1 MTVLRSLAIC
11 PSDKTI
17 KLWKVFEKT
26 IKVVAENNMSDGYR
40 PDIGPIPGVTPTQ
53 LRLPRLEAHENIVA
67 AVPRKVYA
75 NAHAYHINSLSICS
89 DGETFISSDD
99 LRVNLWNLGISDHS
113 FSKSH
118 LARLTELRT
127 TPLLTNCPFCGI
139 FFLRHHRYQACQ
151 YGGAYRGCDCD
162 GFPPNKLQQFH
173 VLELKRHHQACRY
186 ACPGIV

>member
-1 MTVLRSLAIC
+1 MVQKTKPGTFPPQYQWSVCLIVMTSMTVLRSLAIC

-139 FFLRHHRYQACQ
+139 FFPQTSSISSLSIWRS
-151 YGGAYRGCDCD
+151 
-162 GFPPNKLQQFH
+162 LQR
-173 VLELKRHHQACRY
+173 L
-186 ACPGIV
+186 

>member
-1 MTVLRSLAIC
+1 MSLGDDPNLPISSFLMSFSSGK
-11 PSDKTI
+11 SDKTI

-40 PDIGPIPGVTPTQ
+40 ADLGPIPGVTPTQ

-113 FSKSH
+113 FSMFHMCRVLSK
-118 LARLTELRT
+118 AQD
-127 TPLLTNCPFCGI
+127 PLF
-139 FFLRHHRYQACQ
+139 
-151 YGGAYRGCDCD
+151 
-162 GFPPNKLQQFH
+162 
-173 VLELKRHHQACRY
+173 
-186 ACPGIV
+186 